1 MFPSALP
8 IRHFLNPRANPS
20 LAYGPEQARILN
32 RRAHQAAFEERS
44 SWDGYAATPL
54 LNLEGMAGRLGIESV
69 VSDTT
74 YPGYEEVPRH
84 IMQGYTV
91 LVRECLA
98 AGMPSPRHGR
108 SWEKTAEFSSSGPR
122 DPPKKENS

>member
-1 MFPSALP
+1 
-8 IRHFLNPRANPS
+8 
-20 LAYGPEQARILN
+20 
-32 RRAHQAAFEERS
+32 
-44 SWDGYAATPL
+44 
-54 LNLEGMAGRLGIESV
+54 V

-98 AGMPSPRHGR
+98 CRNASALAWKILEEGADAFLTVPDVAA
-108 SWEKTAEFSSSGPR
+108 EKTVDILGR
-122 DPPKKENS
+122 GLNGDPPILTQPSGAAGLTGLMAALFESTLAEPLSLGKDSRVLIIGSEGPAKKRKTHERST